1 MPAIKYSKKHEW
13 VLVEGNIG
21 TVGITKYAAEQL
33 GDIVFAEIPDL
44 GKSITSGSEATVVE
58 SVKAASD
65 VYTPVSGEVTE
76 GNAAIVTDPSLINKD
91 PEGQGWFFKVKLSN
105 PSELSLLMNKADYDK
120 YVVENPS

>member
-1 MPAIKYSKKHEW
+1 MPDIKYSKKHEW

-105 PSELSLLMNKADYDK
+105 LSELSLLMNKADYDK

>member
-1 MPAIKYSKKHEW
+1 MPDIKYSKKHEW

>member
-1 MPAIKYSKKHEW
+1 MPDIKYSKKHEW

-105 PSELSLLMNKADYDK
+105 PSELSLLINKADYDK